1 MPSDSFGVQAVF
13 VPGAADGVEVGFA
26 AGGAGDAPVGELG
39 GGAVVS
45 GVGGEEARFE
55 DAARVEGA
63 GGFVVAGVVV
73 DDQEGV
79 LGGWV
84 GDVVREEEGL
94 VGLFDGG
101 VAEVGA

>member
-1 MPSDSFGVQAVF
+1 M
-13 VPGAADGVEVGFA
+13 
-26 AGGAGDAPVGELG
+26 
-39 GGAVVS
+39 
-45 GVGGEEARFE
+45 RFE

-101 VAEVGA
+101 VAKVGA